1 MFGHG
6 YFGKGYYGT
15 GYFGWL
21 AGVADIVTA
30 ALGRYR
36 AGRWTRR

>member
-6 YFGKGYYGT
+6 YFGKGYFGT

-21 AGVADIVTA
+21 AGVADTVTRL
-30 ALGRYR
+30 LGTYR